1 MTLILIKTLQ
11 SQFFQ
16 DQKSGHS
23 FLKQIQKEN
32 MDKINIRVEK
42 KGFLKLLRLCVN
54 MCPPPPTLLGYLG
67 QVPSYFLSCF
77 CLCAFL
83 VLLQIFSGFLF
94 ALSFFPI
101 GMPCCLCLPFRLHY
115 TTNKVQIGQVPS
127 FFLSS

>member
-32 MDKINIRVEK
+32 MDKINIRVERE
-42 KGFLKLLRLCVN
+42 GFLKLLRLCVN
-54 MCPPPPTLLGYLG
+54 MCPPPPALLGYLG
-67 QVPSYFLSCF
+67 QIPSYFLSRF

-83 VLLQIFSGFLF
+83 VLLQIFSGF
-94 ALSFFPI
+94 
-101 GMPCCLCLPFRLHY
+101 
-115 TTNKVQIGQVPS
+115 
-127 FFLSS
+127 

>member
-1 MTLILIKTLQ
+1 MTSILIKTPQ

-42 KGFLKLLRLCVN
+42 EGFLKLLRLCVN

-83 VLLQIFSGFLF
+83 VLLQIFSVFEF
-94 ALSFFPI
+94 APLFFPVL
-101 GMPCCLCLPFRLHY
+101 CQAAYVCLFGYIILPIQC
-115 TTNKVQIGQVPS
+115 K
-127 FFLSS
+127 